1 MITVPIGFALV
12 SLGLLVAGTF
22 TEITWPAVVL
32 ACGALIA
39 VLGRLALT
47 FRAHQATLEHS
58 QSEALT
64 DPLTGLGNRRALAVA
79 LERRLDRSRPETMI
93 LALFDLDGFKSYN
106 DSFGHA
112 AGDALLQRLA
122 MALGTVLDGA
132 GQRLPDGRRRVL
144 RAAPGRRSGPG
155 AAARGQRRAHRPGRR
170 LLDLGLPGQ
179 CPPARGDRRRRGGA
193 AAGRPADV
201 RAQARNP
208 PRRRRP

>member
-1 MITVPIGFALV
+1 MITVPIAFSLV

-58 QSEALT
+58 QVEALT

-79 LERRLDRSRPETMI
+79 LERRLDHAEPEPMI

-122 MALGTVLDGA
+122 TALATALK
-132 GQRLPDGRRRVL
+132 
-144 RAAPGRRSGPG
+144 APASVHRMGVMSS
-155 AAARGQRRAHRPGRR
+155 AR
-170 LLDLGLPGQ
+170 
-179 CPPARGDRRRRGGA
+179 CS
-193 AAGRPADV
+193 
-201 RAQARNP
+201 
-208 PRRRRP
+208 PRWPSVIPSSATISAT